1 MLSQK
6 AEETLTEFAAVKKAD
21 VQLQTQLGNRKGQ
34 IAANVIGAF
43 AESQN
48 SAFGWQVRV
57 YGGENDSKGANAGIF
72 FRRVDGE
79 SLYGINSFA
88 DYEKGDYGE
97 FLRYGIGGELQNRY
111 VAFAANLYLPIT
123 DDKHTGS
130 TVAFSQKG
138 YDANL
143 RINIPQLDFLK
154 VRADYYHFDGKYGG
168 ENDKGF
174 RYGLEVQP
182 IANLRIGAFYDDG
195 GEKFGGDIAYIYN
208 ISPPQKRESTG
219 FAPDLFSPVV
229 REYSQRIITATTGPQ
244 IQVLRTPTLT
254 TFMVSV
260 ISAITTTTTM
270 TTPHLEEI
278 TTMPVNSRA
287 ASVLATTSFF
297 HDINAVTEEV
307 TTTFRFLIT
316 LPPLPDN
323 PPIVVRINRN
333 LGQEVIDSGISN
345 RNVAVAVEDNL
356 GAIIGHLLEFP
367 NRVQNYDLTVI
378 IGSEQ
383 FVVGLMTI
391 TTITDGMTTETEMI
405 MMARTITTA
414 MTAFLTTTMTIGAA
428 IDNSRLLPSFPPL
441 SFPQMPKIALAAIPR
456 PQLSFPRRRESTRR
470 RAANIAA
477 AKPPRIRRGFYIPV
491 IPA

>member
-1 MLSQK
+1 MQNEQSANNKQNETNFPVENNFSANAAKGNVAKGAQVLALVFVIGAAVFTNGDQTAIAANAPVQPHSGILISTPPPPPTHNLKARKGAYIAGEGHFRANTFADFYKQTQIELLSALDNVLSQK

-48 SAFGWQVRV
+48 SAFGWQVRAF
-57 YGGENDSKGANAGIF
+57 GAENDTKGANAGIF

-79 SLYGINSFA
+79 SLYGVNSFM

-168 ENDKGF
+168 ENDNGF
-174 RYGLEVQP
+174 RYGLELQP
-182 IANLRIGAFYDDG
+182 INNLRIGAFYDDG

-244 IQVLRTPTLT
+244 IQVLRIPTLT

-270 TTPHLEEI
+270 T
-278 TTMPVNSRA
+278 SR
-287 ASVLATTSFF
+287 
-297 HDINAVTEEV
+297 
-307 TTTFRFLIT
+307 
-316 LPPLPDN
+316 
-323 PPIVVRINRN
+323 RI
-333 LGQEVIDSGISN
+333 
-345 RNVAVAVEDNL
+345 
-356 GAIIGHLLEFP
+356 
-367 NRVQNYDLTVI
+367 
-378 IGSEQ
+378 
-383 FVVGLMTI
+383 
-391 TTITDGMTTETEMI
+391 
-405 MMARTITTA
+405 
-414 MTAFLTTTMTIGAA
+414 
-428 IDNSRLLPSFPPL
+428 
-441 SFPQMPKIALAAIPR
+441 
-456 PQLSFPRRRESTRR
+456 
-470 RAANIAA
+470 
-477 AKPPRIRRGFYIPV
+477 
-491 IPA
+491 